1 MNKHS
6 LVRTIYLYLFT
17 IIGLTLLVIGTVHFV
32 NMGLK
37 AFVFTRAEDPERISQ
52 EYRYYGTAP
61 LPEEKF
67 QEYQEGGEL
76 TDQEKAA
83 IKAWYQDYD
92 EWKERESEIDYLTSR
107 RHEEASRNLAFIL
120 IGLPLYLY
128 HWQIIKRE
136 TKDNKEKNS

>member
-6 LVRTIYLYLFT
+6 LIRTIYLYLFT
-17 IIGLTLLVIGTVHFV
+17 VVGLTLLVIGTVNFV
-32 NMGLK
+32 SMGLK

-61 LPEEKF
+61 LPEGKF

-83 IKAWYQDYD
+83 IKTWYQDYN

-136 TKDNKEKNS
+136 TKDNKEKSC